1 MLDPQRPSQ
10 EAKVRQRL
18 ISEGYVERYG
28 TNDADIR
35 RRLKINGPC
44 ADFVGF
50 HPQRGMWLVAE
61 SKDGNLERA
70 EQQLANTLQGLL
82 VIEPEALEAVE
93 LRIYMNEQQ
102 YSRLL
107 REGLAGYLLVEG
119 FLGFMQE
126 MGFEFTL
133 IQGIRVRIEV
143 EGQQ

>member
-35 RRLKINGPC
+35 RRLKINGSC

-61 SKDGNLERA
+61 SKGGNLERA